1 MVLKTKLKVSA
12 IDHVV
17 LWVSDLRRSK
27 EFYIDLLG
35 MRVAHESDWQS
46 FLWCGDTQMVALF
59 QQREGDV
66 APGREVNHMAL
77 RLEAGEHDD
86 VKATLE
92 AAGIEMSGRP
102 GDPNCLYFS
111 DPDGHRLQV
120 LTPAERG

>member
-1 MVLKTKLKVSA
+1 MIRTSLKVTG

-17 LWVSDLRRSK
+17 LWVSDLQRSK
-27 EFYIDLLG
+27 QFYIDLLG

-46 FLWCGDTQMVALF
+46 FLWCGEKQMVALF
-59 QQREGDV
+59 QTREGDV
-66 APGREVNHMAL
+66 AGGREVNHMAL
-77 RLEAGEHDD
+77 RLEAGEFAE

-92 AAGIEMSGRP
+92 AAGCEVSGRP
-102 GDPNCLYFS
+102 GDPHCLYFS